1 MRIKLL
7 AGLAALPL
15 LAGCETP
22 PFSDPFARPG
32 SWQPTGINDANL
44 RAMAA
49 DPAHL
54 QRGVGTQ
61 TSPATLPAAAVGRLN
76 EGQRAPLPRESSAQ
90 GPGG

>member
-1 MRIKLL
+1 MRITL
-7 AGLAALPL
+7 LAALAAVPL
-15 LAGCETP
+15 LAACETP

-32 SWQPTGINDANL
+32 SWQPTGVNDANI

-61 TSPATLPAAAVGRLN
+61 TTPATLPAAAIGRLN
-76 EGQRAPLPRESSAQ
+76 EGQRAPLIRETSAQ
-90 GPGG
+90 GAGG